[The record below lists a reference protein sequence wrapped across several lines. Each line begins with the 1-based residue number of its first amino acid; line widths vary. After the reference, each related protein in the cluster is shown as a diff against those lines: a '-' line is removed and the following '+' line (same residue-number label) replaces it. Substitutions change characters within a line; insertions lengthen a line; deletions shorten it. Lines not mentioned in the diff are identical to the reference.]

1 MRNATN
7 SPVLVLNA
15 SFEAIAICASRR
27 ALALVVKDTAL
38 VLEHDGREVRAGI
51 MFPTVIRLKEYK
63 KIPHRVQVLT
73 RKNLLARDNH
83 ECQYCG
89 EAFSAWDL
97 TLDHVV
103 PRSKGGPATWENLVA
118 CCGPCNRRKGNM
130 SCEEAGMPLL
140 RRPRP
145 VSIHTSRGILR
156 AHGETER
163 TWQRYLFYDNEGS
176 KQHMMQ
182 G

>member
-27 ALALVVKDTAL
+27 ALALVVKDTAW
-38 VLEHDGREVRAGI
+38 VQEHDGREVHAGI

-103 PRSKGGPATWENLVA
+103 PRSKGGPSSWQNLVA
-118 CCGPCNRRKGNM
+118 CCGPCNRRKADRTPL
-130 SCEEAGMPLL
+130 EANMPLL
-140 RRPRP
+140 KIPTP
-145 VSIHTSRGILR
+145 ITIHTSRHILR
-156 AHGETER
+156 SLGERNEH
-163 TWQRYLFYDNEGS
+163 WQKYMYYN
-176 KQHMMQ
+176 
-182 G
+182 